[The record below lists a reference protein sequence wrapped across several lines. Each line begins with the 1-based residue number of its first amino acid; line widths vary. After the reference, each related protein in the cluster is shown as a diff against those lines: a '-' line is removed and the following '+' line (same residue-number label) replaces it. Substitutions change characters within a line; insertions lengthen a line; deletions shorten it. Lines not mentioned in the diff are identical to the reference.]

1 MGMEDINL
9 IKAFIKNG
17 EVYINSDLARI
28 EDAFHEYAHLF
39 LGALKANPDFRDNYL
54 AFIDKVLSTKKGQDA
69 FNRKKKKFSN
79 LSDFDIAEE
88 TVADLYGDFM
98 EGNLPL
104 DLSMLFSNNDDIKK
118 I

>member
-9 IKAFIKNG
+9 IKAFIKDG
-17 EVYINSDLARI
+17 EIYINSDLARI

-54 AFIDKVLSTKKGQDA
+54 AFVDKVLSTKKGQDA

-79 LSDFDIAEE
+79 LKVNLFRILMVPCS
-88 TVADLYGDFM
+88 LYGSVLILM
-98 EGNLPL
+98 
-104 DLSMLFSNNDDIKK
+104 
-118 I
+118 